1 MSEHIERFPVAARA
15 AVHYQPCEA
24 CGSAEFAPRFEL
36 DELRVVRCRGCGLQQ
51 VNPRPDSETLR
62 ARYPESYFI
71 NGYLPDVI
79 DSTRNH
85 RARAFRRGLSDL
97 RRLRPARDSHRDGGP
112 GGRLLDVGCAVGF
125 FLNLARDAGYTCVGL
140 EPSPMASQW
149 AREEL
154 GLEVVTGDL
163 ATADLP
169 PQSFDII
176 TVWDV
181 LHEQPDPLAM
191 LRRIAA
197 LLVDDGIL
205 LIKVP
210 DVECLPFRAIAAA
223 YRLSGGRLRR
233 GVRLF
238 YQYQL
243 HHFSKTTLAG
253 ALGRAGFSV
262 IRQRNETHRNLGRL
276 SEKRWGRSALVRF
289 AVAGLTL
296 ASRAMGM
303 EDEIVCYAIK
313 RRT

>member
-1 MSEHIERFPVAARA
+1 MSERVDRLPVAARA
-15 AVHYQPCEA
+15 AVRYQACEV
-24 CGSAEFAPRFEL
+24 CGSVEFAPRFEL
-36 DELRVVRCRGCGLQQ
+36 DQLHVVRCRKCGLQQ
-51 VNPRPDSETLR
+51 VNPRPDRETLR
-62 ARYPESYFI
+62 ARYPDPYFVG
-71 NGYLPDVI
+71 GYLPDII
-79 DSTRNH
+79 DPTRNH
-85 RARAFRRGLSDL
+85 RARAFRRGLGDL
-97 RRLRPARDSHRDGGP
+97 QRLRPA
-112 GGRLLDVGCAVGF
+112 GRLLDVGCALGS
-125 FLNLARDAGYTCVGL
+125 FLNLAREAGYACVGL

-149 AREEL
+149 ARERP
-154 GLEVVTGDL
+154 GLEVITGDL
-163 ATADLP
+163 TTAELA

-191 LRRIAA
+191 LQRTAT

-223 YRLSGGRLRR
+223 YRLSGGRLRH

-253 ALGRAGFSV
+253 TLRRAGFRV

-276 SEKRWGRSALVRF
+276 SAKRWGRSALARF

-296 ASRAMGM
+296 ASRALSM

>member
-1 MSEHIERFPVAARA
+1 MSEHIERLPATARA
-15 AVHYQPCEA
+15 AVRYQACA
-24 CGSAEFAPRFEL
+24 VCGSVEFATRFEFDGL
-36 DELRVVRCRGCGLQQ
+36 HVGRCRGCGLQQ

-79 DSTRNH
+79 DPTRNY
-85 RARAFRRGLSDL
+85 RARAFRRGLNDL

-112 GGRLLDVGCAVGF
+112 GGRLLDVGCALGS
-125 FLNLARDAGYTCVGL
+125 FLDLAREAGYTCVGL
-140 EPSPMASQW
+140 EPSPAASQW
-149 AREEL
+149 ARERL
-154 GLEVVTGDL
+154 GLEVITGDL
-163 ATADLP
+163 TTADLAAH
-169 PQSFDII
+169 SFDII

-191 LRRIAA
+191 LRRVAA

-205 LIKVP
+205 LVKVP

-223 YRLSGGRLRR
+223 YRLSGDRLRR

-243 HHFSKTTLAG
+243 HHFSKATLA
-253 ALGRAGFSV
+253 ATLWRAGFSV

-276 SEKRWGRSALVRF
+276 SEKRWGGSALVRF